1 MHPTSQPISLYGSLV
16 LQHHYDGADL
26 FAHSTSLPSLPSLPS
41 FDGMLNA
48 IRRMVTTVTNLLS
61 QKIGALFCALNFFV
75 AAALLSLIMPRTA
88 NAQTAAENGT
98 QPTAIATATRV
109 TDTSGVIDAPEKFN
123 ATAQTTW
130 VVSEHPS
137 FRSPYIG
144 TNSLLPK
151 HEKAYTW
158 TVTGYLG
165 FRPFDNTEIY
175 FDPEMIQSD
184 QFSGL
189 HGLGAFNNNEN
200 QKSGET
206 TPTFYRARLF
216 ARHTWNLGGE
226 KIKLASG
233 ANQLA
238 GVIDHDRVVL
248 TVGNI
253 STPDIFDNNL
263 YAHDA
268 RTQFLNWAFYTHIA
282 SDFAADGRGYTW
294 GAALEYYKDDWAFR
308 IGQFAQPKE
317 SNGLYLEHSL
327 TRHGATQMEIEHSHD
342 ILGRP
347 GKVRLF
353 AFRNHAKMANFD
365 EALAYQRANAEA
377 APDLANVRRNQN
389 KIGAGI
395 NIEQAVTEHI
405 GVFGRFG
412 FNNGKTETYQFA
424 EADRSISGGVSVKGT
439 QWGREHDTVGVAVA
453 HTDISAAHRNYLAA
467 GGLGAF
473 IGDGQL
479 PHYRAERL
487 FEAYYNVALTSHASL
502 AADYQH
508 ISNPAYNAD
517 RGPVNIYAMRLHL
530 EY

>member
-1 MHPTSQPISLYGSLV
+1 MHHIVQPISLYGNLVSQHRHDGSDGHRVTLKLPTIHAIFDAVQKYLRVVIATV
-16 LQHHYDGADL
+16 LQQTRARHSI
-26 FAHSTSLPSLPSLPS
+26 FA
-41 FDGMLNA
+41 
-48 IRRMVTTVTNLLS
+48 
-61 QKIGALFCALNFFV
+61 
-75 AAALLSLIMPRTA
+75 
-88 NAQTAAENGT
+88 
-98 QPTAIATATRV
+98 AIATLLALAPFLV
-109 TDTSGVIDAPEKFN
+109 HAEEASKSNLLDAPEKFN
-123 ATAQTTW
+123 ASAQTTW
-130 VVSEHPS
+130 IVSEHS
-137 FRSPYIG
+137 AFRSSYVG
-144 TNSLLPK
+144 ANSLMPK

-165 FRPFDNTEIY
+165 YRPFTNTEIY

-184 QFSGL
+184 QFSNL

-200 QKSGET
+200 QKMGET

-226 KIKLASG
+226 KIKLESA

-238 GVIDHDRVVL
+238 DVVDHDRVVL
-248 TVGNI
+248 TIGNI

-294 GAALEYYKDDWAFR
+294 GAALEYYKGNWVTR
-308 IGQFAQPKE
+308 IGQFTQPKE

-327 TRHGATQMEIEHSHD
+327 TRYGATQVEVEHSHD
-342 ILGRP
+342 LYGQP

-353 AFRNHAKMANFD
+353 AFRNHANMGNFD
-365 EALAYQRANAEA
+365 DALAYQRANAA
-377 APDLANVRRNQN
+377 ATPDLANVRRTQN
-389 KIGAGI
+389 KVGAGL
-395 NIEQAVTEHI
+395 NIEQSISDNI

-424 EADRSISGGVSVKGT
+424 EADRSVSGGISIKGAL
-439 QWGREHDTVGVAVA
+439 WRRDKDTVGIAVA
-453 HTDISAAHRNYLAA
+453 NTTISNAHRNYLAA

-473 IGDGQL
+473 IGDGKL
-479 PHYRAERL
+479 PHYRSERL
-487 FEAYYNVALTSHASL
+487 LEAYYNLALNSHASL

-517 RGPVNIYAMRLHL
+517 RGPVNIFALRLHAD
-530 EY
+530 Y

>member
-1 MHPTSQPISLYGSLV
+1 MHHVSQSTSLYGTLV
-16 LQHHYDGADL
+16 SQPYYDGADQ
-26 FAHSTSLPSLPSLPS
+26 FAGNAPLPSMYAMVDALRDATRNGIRQAITVLSRKFSTLHRSLNFSVAAMLLLLTTAHTAHAQSTS
-41 FDGMLNA
+41 
-48 IRRMVTTVTNLLS
+48 
-61 QKIGALFCALNFFV
+61 
-75 AAALLSLIMPRTA
+75 
-88 NAQTAAENGT
+88 QTGT
-98 QPTAIATATRV
+98 QPSAIAVVSSAANESDVLAT
-109 TDTSGVIDAPEKFN
+109 PEKFN
-123 ATAQTTW
+123 ASAQTTW
-130 VVSEHPS
+130 VVSEHPA

-165 FRPFDNTEIY
+165 YRPFANTEIY

-216 ARHTWNLGGE
+216 ARQTWNLGGG
-226 KIKLASG
+226 KIKLESG
-233 ANQLA
+233 PNQLA
-238 GVIDHDRVVL
+238 SVIDHDRVVL

-308 IGQFAQPKE
+308 AGQFAQPKE

-327 TRHGATQMEIEHSHD
+327 TRHGATQLEIEHSHD
-342 ILGRP
+342 LLGHP

-353 AFRNHAKMANFD
+353 AFRNHANMGNFD
-365 EALAYQRANAEA
+365 EALAYQRANGDAT
-377 APDLANVRRNQN
+377 PDLAKVRRNQN
-389 KIGAGI
+389 KIGAGL
-395 NIEQAVTEHI
+395 NVEQGLTDNV

-424 EADRSISGGVSVKGT
+424 EADRSISGGVSVKGAP
-439 QWGREHDTVGVAVA
+439 WGREKDTVGVAVA
-453 HTDISAAHRNYLAA
+453 RTDISAAHRNYLAA
-467 GGLGAF
+467 GGIGAF
-473 IGDGQL
+473 IGDGKL
-479 PHYRAERL
+479 PHYRAEQL
-487 FEAYYNVALTSHASL
+487 FETYYNLALTSHASL

-517 RGPVNIYAMRLHL
+517 RGPVNIFALRLHV

>member
-1 MHPTSQPISLYGSLV
+1 MHHSVQSTSLYGNLV
-16 LQHHYDGADL
+16 SQHHYDGADGTATAL
-26 FAHSTSLPSLPSLPS
+26 VLPSM
-41 FDGMLNA
+41 GA
-48 IRRMVTTVTNLLS
+48 IFCMVRKQVR
-61 QKIGALFCALNFFV
+61 K
-75 AAALLSLIMPRTA
+75 
-88 NAQTAAENGT
+88 
-98 QPTAIATATRV
+98 AIAIVFHQIDARYWQHSLLAIIATLLLIAPLPGNAE
-109 TDTSGVIDAPEKFN
+109 DAEKSSLIDAPERFN

-130 VVSEHPS
+130 IVSEHGA
-137 FRSPYIG
+137 FRSPYVG
-144 TNSLLPK
+144 TNSLLAK

-165 FRPFDNTEIY
+165 YRPFDNTEIY
-175 FDPEMIQSD
+175 FDPEMIQSN

-200 QKSGET
+200 QKAGET

-226 KIKLASG
+226 KIKLESG

-253 STPDIFDNNL
+253 STPDIFDNNI

-294 GAALEYYKDDWAFR
+294 GAAVEYYKENWVYR

-317 SNGLYLEHSL
+317 SNGLYLEHSV
-327 TRHGATQMEIEHSHD
+327 TRHGATQLEIEHSHD
-342 ILGRP
+342 LAGRP

-353 AFRNHAKMANFD
+353 AFRNHANMGNFD
-365 EALAYQRANAEA
+365 EALAYQRTNAA
-377 APDLANVRRNQN
+377 VTPDLANVRRNQN
-389 KIGAGI
+389 KVGGGL
-395 NIEQAVTEHI
+395 NIEQSINDNVGI
-405 GVFGRFG
+405 FGRFG

-424 EADRSISGGVSVKGT
+424 EADRSISGGVSVKGAL
-439 QWGREHDTVGVAVA
+439 WGREKDTFGVAFA
-453 HTDISAAHRNYLAA
+453 NANISAAHRNYLAA

-473 IGDGQL
+473 IGDGKLPNYHAEQL
-479 PHYRAERL
+479 L
-487 FEAYYNVALTSHASL
+487 EAYYNLALNSHASL

-508 ISNPAYNAD
+508 IRNPAYNAD
-517 RGPVNIYAMRLHL
+517 RGPVNIVALRLHL
-530 EY
+530 DY